1 MRTTVNIDADL
12 LAEAKQ
18 VAARTHRSRGCILED
33 ALRLMIASNER
44 RMRRTSRLS
53 CRCMVA
59 GVPDPE

>member
-44 RMRRTSRLS
+44 SHAPDEPVVLPVHGR
-53 CRCMVA
+53 